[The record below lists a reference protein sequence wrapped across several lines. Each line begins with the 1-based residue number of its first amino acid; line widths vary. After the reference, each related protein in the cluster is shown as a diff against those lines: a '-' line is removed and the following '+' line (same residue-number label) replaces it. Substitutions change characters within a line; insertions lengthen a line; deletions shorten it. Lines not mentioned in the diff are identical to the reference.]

1 MRKLSFLGLLIALI
15 TLASCTPRDIS
26 VVLNAGNDIVG
37 VNEEWVDA
45 GCTLNINANYAIE
58 MGVLSSELDLTTPGE
73 YRIVYFE
80 EYASEDY
87 TCLRIV
93 KVVDEEPPVVELN
106 AGIDTVKVGT
116 TWTDSGVTAIDN
128 LAEDLT
134 IEVNGT
140 VNTNVVGSYEIIYT
154 VTDDYLN
161 TTIISRIV
169 NVIE

>member
-26 VVLNAGNDIVG
+26 VVLNAGDDIVG
-37 VNEEWVDA
+37 VNEEWEDA

-58 MGVLSSELDLTTPGE
+58 MGILSSDLDLTTPGE
-73 YRIVYFE
+73 YRVVYSE

-93 KVVDEEPPVVELN
+93 KVVDEEPPVVTLN
-106 AGIDTVKVGT
+106 AGIDTIKVGE
-116 TWTDSGVTAIDN
+116 TWEDAGVVVTDN
-128 LAEDLT
+128 LATSLD
-134 IEVNGT
+134 VGVSGT
-140 VNTNVVGSYEIIYT
+140 VNSNVAGSYEIIYT

-161 TTIISRIV
+161 TTIITRIV
-169 NVIE
+169 TVIE